1 MKYYCNCGDRFI
13 KKKYYDTHLKICKKT
28 VNITYSNKTVIQIGS
43 HIGDSI
49 NDPIFQK
56 INRTTNLILVEPVP
70 YLFEKLKQNYIKKNI
85 DNIIFINKAVSNQV
99 GKIELNIPSPNNDF
113 SKFPFWASQLSSV
126 NQDHI
131 SKHIP
136 DLITEKITV
145 ETTTIDDII
154 KQYNIK
160 EIELLHTDTEGHD
173 FEILNSFSFSI
184 KPKFILFEHKH
195 LDGVLTK
202 PGTKYKKLCDKLE
215 SLGYVFKYKNS
226 EDTMYELNDKIIDI
240 ILYNKRTMV
249 DRRRLLHL
257 KDWVLKFNNDDV
269 SFVECGV
276 AKGGCLAIMKY
287 FSGNKNKIYG
297 FDSFEGMPS
306 LTKEDENHGNNW
318 VGYNCSDGIEN
329 VYKTFE
335 LINNNLNNVFI
346 IKGFFED
353 TFPSNI
359 KNIENIAILRLDN
372 DWYKSTKYCL
382 NMLYNKVI
390 KGGVILIDDYG
401 TFKGCKKAV
410 DEFRK
415 ENNIKDPILK
425 VEQNSEWYWIK

>member
-13 KKKYYDTHLKICKKT
+13 KKKYYDKNLKICKNNITYSNKT

-56 INRTTNLILVEPVP
+56 INSTTNLILVEPVP

-99 GKIELNIPSPNNDF
+99 GKFELNIPSPNNDF

-195 LDGVLTK
+195 LDGVLKK
-202 PGTKYKKLCDKLE
+202 PSKKYKKICDKLE

-249 DRRRLLHL
+249 DR
-257 KDWVLKFNNDDV
+257 
-269 SFVECGV
+269 C
-276 AKGGCLAIMKY
+276 
-287 FSGNKNKIYG
+287 
-297 FDSFEGMPS
+297 
-306 LTKEDENHGNNW
+306 
-318 VGYNCSDGIEN
+318 
-329 VYKTFE
+329 
-335 LINNNLNNVFI
+335 
-346 IKGFFED
+346 
-353 TFPSNI
+353 
-359 KNIENIAILRLDN
+359 
-372 DWYKSTKYCL
+372 
-382 NMLYNKVI
+382 
-390 KGGVILIDDYG
+390 
-401 TFKGCKKAV
+401 
-410 DEFRK
+410 
-415 ENNIKDPILK
+415 
-425 VEQNSEWYWIK
+425 